1 MELFVD
7 GWSMK
12 NVKDAD
18 TAIKGRQ
25 DTFEGD
31 KEVSHI
37 SAEKSLERDR
47 RIQVQHTYRKS
58 HI

>member
-1 MELFVD
+1 MD

-12 NVKDAD
+12 NVKDAE

-31 KEVSHI
+31 KKVSPI

-58 HI
+58 HL